1 MYVYYTIEQNVI
13 NITIEKL
20 ALLALQILLRMY
32 LKKIIKRS
40 FWLISSEF
48 WRL

>member
-48 WRL
+48 LRL